1 MFTKHY
7 SKEMFKSYVQK
18 VRDQYEL
25 EEARQKDID
34 DKQKEKEEMEK
45 Q

>member
-18 VRDQYEL
+18 VRDQFEL
-25 EEARQKDID
+25 EEARLKDIE
-34 DKQKEKEEMEK
+34 EKEREK
-45 Q
+45 EA